1 MNGFLSTLQKISA
14 GRLLVLGIIG
24 LTLIGFFFF
33 LTSRLTAPNMALL
46 YGDLSL
52 EDSSQVV
59 SKIESMGVP
68 YELTGNGTQVLVP
81 SDQVLRLRLGLAEE
95 GLPRGGSIGYE
106 IFDRSESFGVTNFA
120 QNINLLRA
128 LEGELSR
135 TIRSIAAV
143 QSARV
148 HLVMPKREVF
158 NREKAEPRA
167 SIILKIQGGRRL
179 GQEQV
184 FAIQQ
189 LVAAAV
195 PGLQPTNISV
205 VDDRGT
211 LLARGVA
218 ENENA
223 ESFMA
228 SRTAEA
234 EQSYEHRLALSLIK
248 LLERS
253 VGDGKVQA
261 EVSVDMNFDRIVT
274 NSENY
279 DPDGQ
284 VVRSTQTVEENASNL
299 ENNAETAV
307 SVSSNL
313 PDLESVGTENT
324 PENASNSSR
333 IEETVNYEITKTIQT
348 HTQESGSIQR
358 INAAVLVD
366 GIYTKNETG
375 ESIYQPRS
383 TEELK
388 KLATLVKTAIGY
400 DEKRGDQVEIINM
413 QFVQSRALPEEQ
425 PNLEFLGLTKSDYFR
440 MAEIMVLTV
449 VAILVLLLVVRPLIS
464 HVVRVIPEAMA
475 EGQKLLADQRASETP
490 ALASPTAELGAE
502 ASAIGTGGTGETAQA
517 PPESMIDMAKVEGQV
532 RASTVKQIGE
542 IVEKHPE
549 EAVGVV
555 RSWMAPEH

>member
-1 MNGFLSTLQKISA
+1 VNGFFSTLQKISA

-46 YGDLSL
+46 YGNLSL
-52 EDSSQVV
+52 EDSSQIV
-59 SKIESMGVP
+59 SKIEGMGVP
-68 YELTGNGTQVLVP
+68 YELTGNGTQVMVP
-81 SDQVLRLRLGLAEE
+81 SDKVLRLRLGLAEE
-95 GLPRGGSIGYE
+95 GLPQGGSIGYE
-106 IFDRSESFGVTNFA
+106 IFDNTESFGITNFA

-135 TIRSIAAV
+135 TIRSIASI

-167 SIILKIQGGRRL
+167 SIVLKIQGGRRL
-179 GQEQV
+179 SQEQV

-195 PGLQPTNISV
+195 PGLQPTNISI
-205 VDDRGT
+205 VDARGT

-218 ENENA
+218 DGENA
-223 ESFMA
+223 TGFAA
-228 SRTAEA
+228 SHITEA
-234 EQSYEHRLALSLIK
+234 EQGYENRLASSLIK

-253 VGDGKVQA
+253 VGVGKVQI
-261 EVSVDMNFDRIVT
+261 EVSVDMDFDRIIT

-284 VVRSTQTVEENASNL
+284 VIRSTQTVEETASNL

-313 PDLESVGTENT
+313 PDLESIGTENKPT
-324 PENASNSSR
+324 NASNSSR

-366 GIYTKNETG
+366 GTYKKNEAN
-375 ESIYQPRS
+375 ESIYQPRGQ
-383 TEELK
+383 EELK
-388 KLATLVKTAIGY
+388 KISILVKTAIGY
-400 DEKRGDQVEIINM
+400 DESRGDQVEIINM
-413 QFVQSRALPEEQ
+413 QFTQSEALPEE
-425 PNLEFLGLTKSDYFR
+425 PPTLEFLGLTKSDYFR

-490 ALASPTAELGAE
+490 ALASPTAQLGAE
-502 ASAIGTGGTGETAQA
+502 ASGIGMEASTQEA
-517 PPESMIDMAKVEGQV
+517 PESMIDMAKVEGQV

-542 IVEKHPE
+542 LVEKHPE

>member
-24 LTLIGFFFF
+24 LTLIGFFFL

-195 PGLQPTNISV
+195 PGLQPTNISI

-228 SRTAEA
+228 SRTTEA
-234 EQSYEHRLALSLIK
+234 EQAYEGRLASSLIK

-253 VGDGKVQA
+253 IGDGKVQV
-261 EVSVDMNFDRIVT
+261 EVSVDMDFDRIVT

-324 PENASNSSR
+324 PANASNSSR

-375 ESIYQPRS
+375 QSIYQPRGA
-383 TEELK
+383 EELK

-413 QFVQSRALPEEQ
+413 QFVQSEVIQEEQ

-490 ALASPTAELGAE
+490 ALASPTAEPGVE
-502 ASAIGTGGTGETAQA
+502 ATAIGTGAAAQA
-517 PPESMIDMAKVEGQV
+517 PPESMIDMAKVDGQV